1 MKLRPLV
8 NILGKIV
15 GIPRDSYLDPTS
27 LGSGTPDI
35 NKWLR
40 GDGIWANIGG
50 GSGLTTGDVVF
61 VASLDDLPAPVSN
74 VITLADDITY
84 YFTNNIDLN
93 GDRLVGGS
101 NTTILGASS
110 ENCTITST
118 GLGAG
123 VPLFYTEWTTPVR
136 HITFKDVDT
145 AIEIDGTVNPPVA
158 LDWTGVNFL
167 NVDNVGT
174 IATCDNFIFDKGSF
188 LGAQNL
194 VFSGT
199 VGTIA
204 LNNSL
209 FRGDG
214 SAGTLITVDSTAT
227 ITRRFRIIY
236 SSVIAFGSTQ
246 AIDVDASATIP
257 TEGFILDTI
266 SFSGGGTYLAGID
279 HTSNNSLFLNC
290 TNIINTAV
298 NGQLYM
304 QGNATATTVSATNTF
319 YKVAGT
325 TTASADNSK
334 FSHSNNRLTCDA
346 TISRKYLI
354 QCNLSFTA
362 GNNNVCE
369 FGFYDS
375 QLAAIRTPSRTKS
388 TANASGRAEGVTF
401 FCVLNMSSGDYLEIH
416 CANTSVAV
424 DITVEQMNFTI
435 TEIK

>member
-1 MKLRPLV
+1 MIRESIEYRLDQLE
-8 NILGKIV
+8 
-15 GIPRDSYLDPTS
+15 GIFT
-27 LGSGTPDI
+27 GG
-35 NKWLR
+35 
-40 GDGIWANIGG
+40 GG

-61 VASLDDLPAPVSN
+61 VASLDDLPTPVSN

-84 YFTNNIDLN
+84 YFTNNLDLN

-123 VPLFYTEWTTPVR
+123 VPLFYTEWTTPIR

-174 IATCDNFIFDKGSF
+174 ISTCDNFIFDKGSF

-199 VGTIA
+199 IGTIA

-214 SAGTLITVDSTAT
+214 SAGTLITIDSTAT

-236 SSVIAFGSTQ
+236 SSIIAFGSTQ

-266 SFSGGGTYLAGID
+266 SFSGGGTYLPGIN

-290 TNIINTAV
+290 TNITNTAV

-401 FCVLNMSSGDYLEIH
+401 FCVVTMSSPDYIEIH
-416 CANTSVAV
+416 CANTSAAT
-424 DITVEQMNFTI
+424 DIIVEQMNFTI
-435 TEIK
+435 TEIR